1 MTSYDINSYYHIF
14 ITKVHVITCYLFT
27 AASRPMERTTDRL
40 LVLLVTWYPG
50 DETIRASSESPL
62 RFMFSR
68 SGISFGNRI
77 SVHFS
82 TNVRL
87 EAGER
92 AIQKTKREYTVQ
104 GTIAKH
110 PTWHAHLNVT
120 REAEQTLE
128 PPKPIGKGLTCFL

>member
-1 MTSYDINSYYHIF
+1 MS
-14 ITKVHVITCYLFT
+14 LF
-27 AASRPMERTTDRL
+27 D
-40 LVLLVTWYPG
+40 
-50 DETIRASSESPL
+50 
-62 RFMFSR
+62 
-68 SGISFGNRI
+68 
-77 SVHFS
+77 
-82 TNVRL
+82 NVRL

-128 PPKPIGKGLTCFL
+128 ISKPMEKDLLVSLELPQREPRQLF